1 MMKRLDEIFDIK
13 NSQSLE
19 LVNCQQF
26 EDGICFVARTEKNNG
41 VTARIERL
49 DDLEPMPAGAIT
61 VALSGSVLS
70 SFYQDEPFYTAFHI
84 ACLYPKQ
91 KLTRE
96 QMIYYALVIEQNKY
110 RYNYGRQ
117 ANKTLKHILVPN
129 TDELPDYV
137 NKISTDDYDFE
148 KSPIINKKIE
158 LNTENWKWF
167 RYDKIFDIKK
177 GKRLTKADMLEGNI
191 NFIGA
196 SKFNNGLTAKIGN
209 TEWIHEANTITLSYN
224 GSIGEAFYQTEPF
237 WATDD
242 VNVLYPKF
250 ALNQYIAMFLC
261 TLLPTEKYRWGFGRK
276 WDLEMMNEST
286 IKLPAT
292 KENTP
297 DWQFMEDYV
306 KSINYSQALI

>member
-1 MMKRLDEIFDIK
+1 MKRLDEIFDIK

>member
-1 MMKRLDEIFDIK
+1 MKRLDQIFDIK
-13 NSQSLE
+13 NSASLE
-19 LVNCQQF
+19 LMNCEQVPK
-26 EDGICFVARTEKNNG
+26 GICFVSRTEKNNG
-41 VTARIERL
+41 IAARIEQL
-49 DDLEPMPAGAIT
+49 EDLEPMPAGAIT

-91 KLTRE
+91 ILTKE
-96 QMIYYALVIEQNKY
+96 QMLFYALVIEQNKY

-117 ANKTLKHILVPN
+117 ANKTLKKILVP
-129 TDELPDYV
+129 DISELPDYV
-137 NKISTDDYDFE
+137 NSISTDDYTFKKE
-148 KSPIINKKIE
+148 PIIDKKKK
-158 LNTENWKWF
+158 LNTENWNWF
-167 RYDKIFDIKK
+167 RYDKIFDIRK
-177 GKRLTKADMLEGNI
+177 GKRLTKADMLEGKI
-191 NFIGA
+191 NFIGS

-250 ALNQYIAMFLC
+250 TLNPYIAMFLC

-286 IKLPAT
+286 IKLPTT
-292 KENTP
+292 KDNEP
-297 DWQFMEDYV
+297 DWQFMENYV
-306 KSINYSQALI
+306 KSLNHSGNI

>member
-1 MMKRLDEIFDIK
+1 MKKLDQIFEIK

-19 LVNCQQF
+19 LMNCEQVPN
-26 EDGICFVARTEKNNG
+26 GICFVSRTEKNNG
-41 VTARIERL
+41 IAARVEL
-49 DDLEPMPAGAIT
+49 LTDLEPMPAGAIT

-91 KLTRE
+91 NLTKE
-96 QMIYYALVIEQNKY
+96 QMIYYALVIELNKY
-110 RYNYGRQ
+110 RYNFGRQ
-117 ANKTLKHILVPN
+117 ANKTLKNISVPDIN
-129 TDELPDYV
+129 ELPDYV
-137 NKISTDDYDFE
+137 SEVYTNDYEFE
-148 KSPIINKKIE
+148 KEPIIDKKIE
-158 LNTENWKWF
+158 LNTDNWKWF
-167 RYDKIFDIKK
+167 RYDEIFDVKK

-196 SKFNNGLTAKIGN
+196 SKFNNGLTAKMGN
-209 TEWIHEANTITLSYN
+209 TKWIHKTNTITLSYN

-250 ALNQYIAMFLC
+250 ELNPYIAMFLC
-261 TLLPTEKYRWGFGRK
+261 TLLPIEKYRWGFGRK
-276 WDLEMMNEST
+276 WDLEMMQQST

-292 KENTP
+292 KKNQP
-297 DWQFMEDYV
+297 DWQFIEDYI
-306 KSINYSQALI
+306 KSINYSKSL

>member
-1 MMKRLDEIFDIK
+1 MKQLSEIFDIK

-19 LVNCQQF
+19 LMNCQQV
-26 EDGICFVARTEKNNG
+26 EDGICFVSRTEKNNG
-41 VTARIERL
+41 ITARIERV
-49 DDLEPMPAGAIT
+49 DDLEPMSAGAIT

-84 ACLYPKQ
+84 ACLYPKRQ
-91 KLTRE
+91 LTKE
-96 QMIYYALVIEQNKY
+96 QMIYYALIIEQNKY
-110 RYNYGRQ
+110 RYSYGRQ
-117 ANKTLKHILVPN
+117 ANKSLKNLLLPSIN
-129 TDELPDYV
+129 EFPDYV
-137 NKISTDDYDFE
+137 NTVLISDFE
-148 KSPIINKKIE
+148 YKKESVINKKIE
-158 LNTENWKWF
+158 FNTDNWKWF
-167 RYDKIFDIKK
+167 RYDEIFEIKK
-177 GKRLTKADMLEGNI
+177 GKRLTKADMIDGNT

-196 SKFNNGLTAKIGN
+196 SKFNNGLTAKVGN
-209 TEWIHEANTITLSYN
+209 DEHIHSANTITLSYN

-250 ALNQYIAMFLC
+250 ILNPYIAIFLC

-292 KENTP
+292 AEKKP
-297 DWQFMEDYV
+297 DWEFMENYI
-306 KSINYSQALI
+306 KSLSYSDRI